1 MRTKVLMAVVFLV
14 STAVILEKKVE
25 REYSYLQEA
34 EYICTIKQFV
44 PGGEI
49 SKTYY
54 TKDKINIDSV
64 AIIDVHGAIIDISK
78 FPYKSCLK
86 LDETRAPSILD
97 FLK

>member
-1 MRTKVLMAVVFLV
+1 MKTKVLMAVVFLV

-25 REYSYLQEA
+25 REYEYLKNA
-34 EYICTIKQFV
+34 EYVCIIKQFT
-44 PGGEI
+44 PSGEI

-54 TKDKINIDSV
+54 TKENIKIDSV

>member
-25 REYSYLQEA
+25 REYEHLKEA
-34 EYICTIKQFV
+34 EYVCTIKQFV

-78 FPYKSCLK
+78 FPYKSCRK
-86 LDETRAPSILD
+86 MDDSKPPSLLD
-97 FLK
+97 FIQ

>member
-1 MRTKVLMAVVFLV
+1 MKTKVLMAVVFLV

-25 REYSYLQEA
+25 REYEHLKEA
-34 EYICTIKQFV
+34 KYVCTIKQFG

-78 FPYKSCLK
+78 FPYKSCRK
-86 LDETRAPSILD
+86 MDDSKPPSLLD
-97 FLK
+97 FIQ